1 VAEDP
6 DVEWH
11 DRPDGR
17 AALEDIGQRI
27 AIRSALKG
35 KAEAERI
42 GPVDTGRY
50 VSRFTVRPI
59 TKYGIKGARLANDAR
74 DPTSGYLY
82 PLVIEF
88 GSENVPAQRILARSV
103 NAMRVSTS

>member
-1 VAEDP
+1 MADDVG
-6 DVEWH
+6 VEWH

-27 AIRSALKG
+27 AIRAALNG
-35 KAEAERI
+35 KTEAERI
-42 GPVDTGRY
+42 GPVDTGLY

-59 TKYGIKGARLANDAR
+59 TKAGRKGARLANDAKS
-74 DPTSGYLY
+74 PEGYLY
-82 PLVIEF
+82 PLVLEY
-88 GSENVPAQRILARSV
+88 GSETQSAQRILARSV